1 MHSKEADTAGN
12 GVLGRLLEE
21 ESLPN
26 ESMADFIIN
35 LMFAGN
41 ETTAKTMLF
50 AVYFLTHC
58 PKAMTQILVISRF
71 GDNRLLPLGSL
82 FCLPYVN
89 EQEEHEKLAGETL
102 TWQDYKTMDFTQCV
116 SQIKKLRRVSC
127 LSS

>member
-1 MHSKEADTAGN
+1 MFLVQARKEIIRKINKTVEKLLHNKEADTGGN

-58 PKAMTQILVISRF
+58 PKAMTQILVLIT
-71 GDNRLLPLGSL
+71 NRLEHLCSL
-82 FCLPYVN
+82 LRSLSETFC
-89 EQEEHEKLAGETL
+89 K
-102 TWQDYKTMDFTQCV
+102 
-116 SQIKKLRRVSC
+116 
-127 LSS
+127 

>member
-1 MHSKEADTAGN
+1 MHRKEADTAGN

-58 PKAMTQILVISRF
+58 PKAMTQILVMSWIN
-71 GDNRLLPLGSL
+71 DNILLPLGSL
-82 FCLPYVN
+82 CLFTYVTFC
-89 EQEEHEKLAGETL
+89 K
-102 TWQDYKTMDFTQCV
+102 
-116 SQIKKLRRVSC
+116 
-127 LSS
+127 

>member
-1 MHSKEADTAGN
+1 MVGLFLRVFLFHVQARKEIIRKIDKTVEKLVHSKEADTAGN

-82 FCLPYVN
+82 CLF
-89 EQEEHEKLAGETL
+89 TL
-102 TWQDYKTMDFTQCV
+102 CK
-116 SQIKKLRRVSC
+116 
-127 LSS
+127 